1 MYTRFVRNC
10 IVHIENIFKK
20 NSFVDEFHLANSVVL
35 VDPENTFLRNLC
47 GNCFFFKSLDVSS
60 AGFLKKLT

>member
-1 MYTRFVRNC
+1 MFRN
-10 IVHIENIFKK
+10 FKK